1 VKLDQNLKDILSGDP
16 PNLGDPILTQL
27 KTNGDNNLK
36 NNIRGIQLYQLS
48 NLLSN
53 QLPIPPFELII
64 LDLKIQMDKIFPDTG
79 LEDADQVDHGE
90 QERTDKAL
98 AVGHE

>member
-1 VKLDQNLKDILSGDP
+1 
-16 PNLGDPILTQL
+16 
-27 KTNGDNNLK
+27 
-36 NNIRGIQLYQLS
+36 
-48 NLLSN
+48 
-53 QLPIPPFELII
+53 
-64 LDLKIQMDKIFPDTG
+64 MDKIFPDTG